1 MRLPLV
7 VLLCLTLMA
16 LLGCTRKTE
25 TTSQQPA
32 PAGSEQ
38 RTYRFAIIPKQLD
51 NPVFNYA
58 KMGALGAAAKLGN
71 VEIYWNAPETN
82 DEAKQAQIFETYVR
96 QKVDGIAVSC
106 VNAEIMRRVIDKAV
120 EQGIPVVTWDSD
132 SPNSKRQAFYGMDDY
147 EAGKTIGEE
156 LAKLIGGKGK
166 VAILSGVQGA
176 QNLTTRIQGVQDALK
191 EYPDIRVVTTVYCND
206 DATRAESLINSVMQ
220 QHPDLAGWAMVG
232 GWALFTKTGLNG
244 IKPGVTKV
252 VSVDPLEGNPWMW
265 IEKGYVQ
272 VCIGQKV
279 FDWGAKS
286 VEMLYNLAQGR
297 GIPQADEKGFV
308 NSGLDIVVLD
318 KTKFADPSRYISLED
333 YKKMF
338 EQRKQ
343 EAQGIEAKQ

>member
-1 MRLPLV
+1 MRSRLCWLALILLIALAGCSRKGTAPLSPSQSD
-7 VLLCLTLMA
+7 
-16 LLGCTRKTE
+16 
-25 TTSQQPA
+25 TT
-32 PAGSEQ
+32 Q
-38 RTYRFAIIPKQLD
+38 RTFRFAIIPKQLD

-132 SPNSKRQAFYGMDDY
+132 SPKSKRQAFFGMDDY

-156 LAKLIGGKGK
+156 LAKLIDGRGK

-191 EYPDIRVVTTVYCND
+191 AYPDIRIVTTVYCND

-232 GWALFTKTGLNG
+232 GWPLFTKTGLNG

-252 VSVDPLEGNPWMW
+252 VAVDPLEGNPWTW

-286 VEMLYNLAQGR
+286 VEMLYNLAQGK

-318 KTKFADPSRYISLED
+318 RTKFKDPSRYISLED

-343 EAQGIEAKQ
+343 EAQGVEAKQ

>member
-1 MRLPLV
+1 MRWS
-7 VLLCLTLMA
+7 LCL
-16 LLGCTRKTE
+16 LLACMVLAGCARKT
-25 TTSQQPA
+25 TAPTSPTQTSTP
-32 PAGSEQ
+32 Q
-38 RTYRFAIIPKQLD
+38 RTFRFAIIPKQLD

-58 KMGALGAAAKLGN
+58 KMGALGAAAKLSN

-132 SPNSKRQAFYGMDDY
+132 SPNSKRQAFFGMDDY
-147 EAGKTIGEE
+147 EAGKIIGEE
-156 LAKLIGGKGK
+156 LAKLINGKGK

-176 QNLTTRIQGVQDALK
+176 QNLTTRIRGVQDALK
-191 EYPDIRVVTTVYCND
+191 DYPDIRIVTTVYCND

-232 GWALFTKTGLNG
+232 GWPLFTKTGLNG

-252 VSVDPLEGNPWMW
+252 VSVDPLEGNPWTW

-286 VEMLYNLAQGR
+286 VEILYSLAQGR
-297 GIPQADEKGFV
+297 GVPQADEKGFV

-318 KTKFADPSRYISLED
+318 KSKFADPSRYISLED

>member
-1 MRLPLV
+1 MLQRIGWVILPV
-7 VLLCLTLMA
+7 CLFLA
-16 LLGCTRKTE
+16 GCARKDSAPTGG
-25 TTSQQPA
+25 TTQDSASRKQY
-32 PAGSEQ
+32 S
-38 RTYRFAIIPKQLD
+38 FAIIPKQLD

-58 KMGALGAAAKLGN
+58 KLGALGAANKLGN
-71 VEIYWNAPETN
+71 VTIYWDAPQTN
-82 DEAKQAQIFETYVR
+82 DETKQAQIFETYVR

-132 SPNSKRQAFYGMDDY
+132 SPNSKRQAFYGMNDY
-147 EAGKTIGEE
+147 EAGKALGEE
-156 LAKLIGGKGK
+156 LALLLNGKGK

-176 QNLTTRIQGVQDALK
+176 QNLTSRIQGVMDVLNT
-191 EYPDIRVVTTVYCND
+191 YPNIRVTTTVYCND
-206 DATRAESLINSVMQ
+206 DATRAESLINSVMR

-232 GWALFTKTGLNG
+232 GWALFTKTGLSG

-252 VSVDPLEGNPWMW
+252 VAVDPLEGYPWMW

-286 VEMLYNLAQGR
+286 VEMLYHLAQGR

-318 KTKFADPSRYISLED
+318 KSRFTDPSRYISLED

-338 EQRKQ
+338 ELRKQ
-343 EAQGIEAKQ
+343 EAEQKEVK

>member
-1 MRLPLV
+1 MRWS
-7 VLLCLTLMA
+7 LCLLLA
-16 LLGCTRKTE
+16 LTVLAGCARKT
-25 TTSQQPA
+25 TAPTSPA
-32 PAGSEQ
+32 QTSTPQ
-38 RTYRFAIIPKQLD
+38 RTFRFAIIPKQLD

-132 SPNSKRQAFYGMDDY
+132 SPNSKRQAFFGMDDY
-147 EAGKTIGEE
+147 EAGKIIGEE
-156 LAKLIGGKGK
+156 LAKLINGKGK

-176 QNLTTRIQGVQDALK
+176 QNLTTRIRGVEDALK
-191 EYPDIRVVTTVYCND
+191 EYPDIRIVTTVYCND

-252 VSVDPLEGNPWMW
+252 VSVDPLEGNPWTW

-286 VEMLYNLAQGR
+286 VEILYSLAQGR
-297 GIPQADEKGFV
+297 GVPQADEKGFV

-318 KTKFADPSRYISLED
+318 KSKFPDPSRYISLED

-338 EQRKQ
+338 ERRKQ

>member
-1 MRLPLV
+1 MRSRLWWFALALV
-7 VLLCLTLMA
+7 VLLV
-16 LLGCTRKTE
+16 GCARRGTTPTTSPAPNSE
-25 TTSQQPA
+25 TT
-32 PAGSEQ
+32 
-38 RTYRFAIIPKQLD
+38 RRFRFAVIPKQLD

-58 KMGALGAAAKLGN
+58 KMGALSAAAKLGT

-132 SPNSKRQAFYGMDDY
+132 SPNSKRQAFFGMDDY
-147 EAGKTIGEE
+147 EAGKTMGEE
-156 LAKLIGGKGK
+156 LARLIEGKGK

-176 QNLTTRIQGVQDALK
+176 QNLTLRVRGVQDALK
-191 EYPDIRVVTTVYCND
+191 AYPGVRIITIVYCND

-232 GWALFTKTGLNG
+232 GWPLFTKTGLNG
-244 IKPGVTKV
+244 IKPGITKV
-252 VSVDPLEGNPWMW
+252 VAVDPLEGNPWTW
-265 IEKGYVQ
+265 LEKGYVQ

-308 NSGLDIVVLD
+308 NSGIDIVVPD
-318 KTKFADPSRYISLED
+318 KTKFADPSRYVSLED

>member
-1 MRLPLV
+1 MRSR
-7 VLLCLTLMA
+7 LCWLGLILIIA
-16 LLGCTRKTE
+16 LAGCSRKGAAPPSP
-25 TTSQQPA
+25 SQSGMP
-32 PAGSEQ
+32 Q
-38 RTYRFAIIPKQLD
+38 RTFRFAIIPKQLD

-132 SPNSKRQAFYGMDDY
+132 SPKSKRQAFFGMDDY

-156 LAKLIGGKGK
+156 LAKLIDGKGK

-191 EYPDIRVVTTVYCND
+191 AYPNIRIVTTVYCND

-232 GWALFTKTGLNG
+232 GWPLFTKTGLSG

-252 VSVDPLEGNPWMW
+252 VAVDPLEATRGHGLRRATCRYASGRRCSTGEPRVWRC
-265 IEKGYVQ
+265 
-272 VCIGQKV
+272 CITLRRARA
-279 FDWGAKS
+279 F
-286 VEMLYNLAQGR
+286 
-297 GIPQADEKGFV
+297 
-308 NSGLDIVVLD
+308 
-318 KTKFADPSRYISLED
+318 
-333 YKKMF
+333 
-338 EQRKQ
+338 RKRTRR
-343 EAQGIEAKQ
+343 AL